1 MHLSLVSASEKL
13 LMLLNKFEQFL
24 ELVNLKGYRE
34 KYRPIKIV
42 EMDLPK
48 EVQAIN
54 MLYRVYW
61 EKKNFLSFENFYEE
75 YLQEHKADINNFQK
89 QTGMCRACFS
99 KGLPARIYRT
109 WASIITQIHAGY
121 VAESVFGDG
130 TVEMSGELDH
140 KGADFQV
147 KYLGKI
153 LNYQVKKKSL
163 GREVRQEKPKSK
175 NPLSGE
181 FVDIKYEVPSSD
193 YFENPK
199 KKNGEYKLPYKRFQE
214 NKELKRFSN
223 GFVIFTPY
231 AFEQKKSEI
240 DRALK

>member
-1 MHLSLVSASEKL
+1 MNLEKF
-13 LMLLNKFEQFL
+13 NKF
-24 ELVNLKGYRE
+24 LKTVDLRSYRD
-34 KYRPIKIV
+34 KFRPIKIV

-48 EVQAIN
+48 DIQAIN
-54 MLYRVYW
+54 MLYKVYW
-61 EKKNFLSFENFYEE
+61 TKKEFVSFDEFYQNYLRE
-75 YLQEHKADINNFQK
+75 YKMAINNFQEK
-89 QTGMCRACFS
+89 TGMCKICFG

-130 TVEMSGELDH
+130 TVNMSGELDH

-147 KYLGKI
+147 KYKGKI

-175 NPLSGE
+175 NPLPGE

-199 KKNGEYKLPYKRFQE
+199 KKNGEYKLPYKRFKK
-214 NKELKRFSN
+214 NKELERLPN
-223 GFVIFTPY
+223 GFVVFTPHT
-231 AFEQKKSEI
+231 FEQKKKEI
-240 DRALK
+240 DRISK

>member
-1 MHLSLVSASEKL
+1 MLVQ
-13 LMLLNKFEQFL
+13 KFNNFL
-24 ELVNLKGYRE
+24 QSVDLKSYRE

-54 MLYRVYW
+54 LLYKVYW
-61 EKKNFLSFENFYEE
+61 DKKEFLSFESLFEE
-75 YLQEHKADINNFQK
+75 FLNEYGADIKNFQER
-89 QTGMCRACFS
+89 TGMCEKCFN

-121 VAESVFGDG
+121 VAESVFGEG

-147 KYLGKI
+147 KYRSQV

-163 GREVRQEKPKSK
+163 GREVRQEKPKAK
-175 NPLSGE
+175 NPLPGA

-199 KKNGEYKLPYKRFQE
+199 KKDGEYKLPYKRFQD
-214 NKELKRFSN
+214 NKELKRFPN
-223 GFVIFTPY
+223 GFVVFTPH
-231 AFEQKKSEI
+231 AFEQKKKEI
-240 DRALK
+240 DETLK

>member
-1 MHLSLVSASEKL
+1 
-13 LMLLNKFEQFL
+13 MLLKKFEEFL
-24 ELVNLKGYRE
+24 ESVNLKSYRE

-54 MLYRVYW
+54 MLYLVYW
-61 EKKNFLSFENFYEE
+61 DEKKFLSFEKFYNE
-75 YLQEHKADINNFQK
+75 YLEEHKTVIDGFQQK
-89 QTGMCRACFS
+89 TGMCEVCFA

-121 VAESVFGDG
+121 VAESVFGSG

-147 KYLGKI
+147 KYKNRV

-175 NPLSGE
+175 NPLLGE
-181 FVDIKYEVPSSD
+181 FVDIKYEVPGSD

-199 KKNGEYKLPYKRFQE
+199 KKNGEYKLPYKRFAE
-214 NKELKRFSN
+214 NKELKRFPN
-223 GFVIFTPY
+223 GFVVFTPY
-231 AFEQKKSEI
+231 VFEQKKKEI
-240 DRALK
+240 DDTLK

>member
-1 MHLSLVSASEKL
+1 
-13 LMLLNKFEQFL
+13 MLLNEYNQFL
-24 ELVNLKGYRE
+24 QSVDLKGYRE
-34 KYRPIKIV
+34 RYRPIKIV

-54 MLYRVYW
+54 MLYKVYW
-61 EKKNFLSFENFYEE
+61 EDKKFLAFEDFYEE
-75 YLQEHKADINNFQK
+75 YLQEHKTEINNFQEK
-89 QTGMCRACFS
+89 TGMCKICFG

-130 TVEMSGELDH
+130 TVAMSAELDH

-147 KYLGKI
+147 KYRGKT

-163 GREVRQEKPKSK
+163 SREVRQGKSK
-175 NPLSGE
+175 SLNPLPGK
-181 FVDIKYEVPSSD
+181 FIDIKYEVPSSD

-199 KKNGEYKLPYKRFQE
+199 RKNGEYKLPYKRFQE
-214 NKELKRFSN
+214 NKELKRFLN
-223 GFVIFTPY
+223 GFVVFTPY
-231 AFEQKKSEI
+231 VFEQKKKEI
-240 DRALK
+240 DEALK

>member
-1 MHLSLVSASEKL
+1 MLVDKF
-13 LMLLNKFEQFL
+13 NKFLQS
-24 ELVNLKGYRE
+24 VDLKGYRE

-48 EVQAIN
+48 EIQAIN
-54 MLYRVYW
+54 MLYEVYW
-61 EKKNFLSFENFYEE
+61 KKKRFLSFGKFYEE
-75 YLQEHKADINNFQK
+75 YLQKHKVEIDSFQEK
-89 QTGMCRACFS
+89 TGMCKNCFS

-147 KYLGKI
+147 KYRGQT

-175 NPLSGE
+175 NPLPGV
-181 FVDIKYEVPSSD
+181 FVNIKYEVPSSD
-193 YFENPK
+193 YFENSK
-199 KKNGEYKLPYKRFQE
+199 KKDGTDKLPYSRFMA

-223 GFVIFTPY
+223 GFVVFTPY
-231 AFEQKKSEI
+231 AFEKEKAEI
-240 DRALK
+240 DTSLK